1 MLVSPRHVL
10 TAAHCVHD
18 GHGYRQAALYFL
30 RAGYVQPNGNT
41 KWYFVRRFFI
51 PSQWKNLT
59 ETGEH
64 QYADWD
70 DYDVAVL
77 EVLEDLGR
85 ERAFIPPGLS
95 GKFCN
100 GRKIL
105 HGAGSKV
112 EFVSFPDDESKV
124 HVVCGDQH

>member
-30 RAGYVQPNGNT
+30 RARYVQPDGNT

-64 QYADWD
+64 LYADWD
-70 DYDVAVL
+70 DYDV
-77 EVLEDLGR
+77 GRFR
-85 ERAFIPPGLS
+85 ER
-95 GKFCN
+95 
-100 GRKIL
+100 
-105 HGAGSKV
+105 
-112 EFVSFPDDESKV
+112 VSLYPTRSEWNV
-124 HVVCGDQH
+124 L